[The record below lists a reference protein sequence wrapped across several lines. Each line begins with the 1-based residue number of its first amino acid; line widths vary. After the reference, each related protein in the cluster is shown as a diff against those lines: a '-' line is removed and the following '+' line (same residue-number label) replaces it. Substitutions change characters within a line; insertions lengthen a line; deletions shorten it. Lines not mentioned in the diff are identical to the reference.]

1 MSNIKKELF
10 ITSIKPSSNLN
21 ELINI
26 RNKHMKEYDIAEKQC
41 ESELTKLAFQAKK
54 EILKRLFNKCVF
66 YKEIGFYGVI
76 KWITLSLDERDLS
89 SDENIFTVKDLRLV
103 GFYNNQNDYM
113 FNYSTEIK
121 MPIHY
126 LIDGESEFIDES
138 VFQHM
143 KQLYIDKHLKN
154 AEKNFDSFSD
164 NELLAKK
171 YYPHDSL
178 KQEEMLEVLNHL
190 DNDDFNDVVLG
201 YTCFDE

>member
-1 MSNIKKELF
+1 M
-10 ITSIKPSSNLN
+10 N

-26 RNKHMKEYDIAEKQC
+26 RNKHLEEYGIVADQC
-41 ESELTKLAFQAKK
+41 DSELNKLEFQAKK

-76 KWITLSLDERDLS
+76 KWIRISLDEREIS
-89 SDENIFTVKDLRLV
+89 SDENIFTVKDLCLA
-103 GFYNNQNDYM
+103 GFFNNQNDYE

-143 KQLYIDKHLKN
+143 KQLYIDKHLKS

-164 NELLAKK
+164 NEILAKK

-190 DNDDFNDVVLG
+190 DNDDSNDVVLG
-201 YTCFDE
+201 YTYVDE